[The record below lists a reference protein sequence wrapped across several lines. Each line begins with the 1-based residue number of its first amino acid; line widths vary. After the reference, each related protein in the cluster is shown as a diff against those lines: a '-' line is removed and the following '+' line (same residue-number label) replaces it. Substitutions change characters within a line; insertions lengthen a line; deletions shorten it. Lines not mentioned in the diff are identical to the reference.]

1 VVRCGRQRETD
12 EHFCSGPI
20 VSSDLASTRAS
31 SGVQL
36 ATSASLVKDKPVPAF
51 VFALVFAAD
60 GAGVAAYVTTAPA
73 QGRGADVG
81 S

>member
-1 VVRCGRQRETD
+1 V
-12 EHFCSGPI
+12 
-20 VSSDLASTRAS
+20 
-31 SGVQL
+31 
-36 ATSASLVKDKPVPAF
+36 ATSASLVKVKAAPAF

-60 GAGVAAYVTTAPA
+60 GAGVAAYVPTAPA